1 MIYAGT
7 SNPEVPEK
15 NKTLYPEAFK
25 DKSKLTYYASL
36 FNSVEINATF
46 KKLPMKRTIEK
57 WAASVP
63 QDFRFT
69 FKLNSAITHN
79 KGLAFNPDDLTSFI
93 SLINVVEEKKGC
105 LLMQFPGKLNA
116 SCINQLE
123 HLLAHLKAVD
133 PDQQWKPAAEFRNES
148 WYQPETF
155 EILKNYNTAVVI
167 HDMHGSATAPDY
179 ATGPFVYLRF
189 HGTEKGYRGSYS
201 DKILS
206 EYAAQ
211 INTWNAKGKTVFV
224 YFNNT
229 LGDAANNLVTLKRM
243 IE

>member
-15 NKTLYPEAFK
+15 NKTFYPEAFR

-69 FKLNSAITHN
+69 FKLNSAVTHN
-79 KGLAFNPDDLTSFI
+79 KGLAFNPDDLASFI
-93 SLINVVEEKKGC
+93 SLINGVEEKKGC
-105 LLMQFPGKLNA
+105 LLMQFPGKLDA

-123 HLLAHLKAVD
+123 NLLRHLNAVD
-133 PDQQWKPAAEFRNES
+133 PDQQWKRAVEFRNES
-148 WYQPETF
+148 WYQPETL
-155 EILKNYNTAVVI
+155 EVLRNYNTALVI
-167 HDMHGSATAPDY
+167 HDMHGSAATADY
-179 ATGPFVYLRF
+179 AAGSFVYLRF
-189 HGTEKGYRGSYS
+189 HGTEKGYRGSYG
-201 DKILS
+201 DEVLS
-206 EYAAQ
+206 SYAAH
-211 INTWNAKGKTVFV
+211 IKRWRAEGKTVYV

-243 IE
+243 IA